1 MHGLILAATG
11 GNAQIDEAVE
21 AGFGQLNSTLTGVL
35 VPALFGLV
43 VLGVVIALAVKYIRR
58 GAQKA

>member
-1 MHGLILAATG
+1 MFAAVGDSTAIDTAVQG
-11 GNAQIDEAVE
+11 GFD
-21 AGFGQLNSTLTGVL
+21 QLTSTLTGVL